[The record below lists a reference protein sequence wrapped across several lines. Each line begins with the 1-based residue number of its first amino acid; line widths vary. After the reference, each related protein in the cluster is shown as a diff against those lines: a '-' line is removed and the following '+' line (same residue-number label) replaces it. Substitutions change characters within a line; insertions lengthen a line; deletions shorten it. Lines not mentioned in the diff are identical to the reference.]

1 MASDYNHKPI
11 QIHDDT
17 GVYLFNFLHA
27 ASIVLKIQQSQHE
40 IADAL
45 LRLNYSSR
53 AQLALPKIDERQGVS
68 YSFVIH

>member
-1 MASDYNHKPI
+1 MASNYSHKPI
-11 QIHDDT
+11 QIYDDT

-27 ASIVLKIQQSQHE
+27 GSIVLKIQQSQHE

-45 LRLNYSSR
+45 LWLNYSSR